1 MDKMQDKDKK
11 LHFSINVSRVTIEK
25 HGGKKKGI
33 MSGLQARYRARRYAN
48 V

>member
-1 MDKMQDKDKK
+1 MDKMHDKDKK

-25 HGGKKKGI
+25 HGVKKRI
-33 MSGLQARYRARRYAN
+33 MSGLQARYQARRYAN